1 MNRPARLV
9 TAALTVS
16 AALLLTA
23 CGSGGSEDGAADRIK
38 GADREN
44 GEASPSASAPPSPR
58 ASGQPEIE
66 LPDSFRMEFE
76 GWTHSDPEL
85 QAILDGGREQLRAD
99 HAAVIEGDP
108 EADYVTYYNREAS
121 LQASR
126 KWIKQYVDADVTL
139 VGRLKVSDPQV
150 RINDSG
156 AGVLFYCVDESA
168 AFAENRETGERT
180 GTPAGDSPR
189 LRYRTLLEKSPQG
202 VWRTTRAQTERGAC

>member
-23 CGSGGSEDGAADRIK
+23 CGSGGGEDGAADRIK

-44 GEASPSASAPPSPR
+44 GEASPSASAPASPR

-76 GWTHSDPEL
+76 GWTHSDPKL

-150 RINDSG
+150 RVNDSG